1 MDKLPQTGDL
11 VGAYAGYRKTLE
23 QQMPT
28 RQGQGGWWDHVQNQ
42 TIDGIWFMWKA
53 EHDPTV
59 FAKLQALQDVYS
71 QKAAGG

>member
-1 MDKLPQTGDL
+1 
-11 VGAYAGYRKTLE
+11 
-23 QQMPT
+23 MPT

-59 FAKLQALQDVYS
+59 LAKLQALQDVYS